1 MQMLIR
7 FSSILLVIIAI
18 VETSFVK
25 LDQNGYENV
34 LIRIADDVSSADCL
48 QTISNLK
55 VCLVYLGFFD

>member
-1 MQMLIR
+1 MFVR
-7 FSSILLVIIAI
+7 FSILLLVIIAI

-34 LIRIADDVSSADCL
+34 LIRIADDVSSVDCL

-55 VCLVYLGFFD
+55 VCNVVYYL

>member
-1 MQMLIR
+1 MQMLVR
-7 FSSILLVIIAI
+7 FSSILLLIVAI

-34 LIRIADDVSSADCL
+34 LIRIADDVSSVDCL

-55 VCLVYLGFFD
+55 VCVVYL

>member
-1 MQMLIR
+1 MQMLVR
-7 FSSILLVIIAI
+7 FSSILLVIVAI

-34 LIRIADDVSSADCL
+34 LIRIADDVSSVDCL

-55 VCLVYLGFFD
+55 VCVV

>member
-1 MQMLIR
+1 MQMLVR
-7 FSSILLVIIAI
+7 FSSILLVIVAI

-34 LIRIADDVSSADCL
+34 LIRIADDVSSVDCL

-55 VCLVYLGFFD
+55 VCLAYLLFFD

>member
-1 MQMLIR
+1 MQMLVR
-7 FSSILLVIIAI
+7 FSSILLVIVAI

-34 LIRIADDVSSADCL
+34 LIRIADDVSSVDCL

-55 VCLVYLGFFD
+55 VCVVYL